1 MDVELL
7 LGIFPQVLLDGITLG
22 FMYALIALGYTMVYG
37 VLEFINFAHSEI
49 FIFGAFVGVELLLTF
64 KTAGWLDVLPW
75 VVVLVVVLLA
85 GMAASGLLAV
95 LVERTAYRP
104 LRHAPRLIPLIS
116 AIGVSFFPQDTI
128 RLAESLWRNAF
139 NLVYP
144 SMDALNHRF
153 ELTQTIDV
161 SMKSL
166 VVIVAALLM
175 LWGLHSLVNR
185 TKVGK
190 AIRAVAEDQA
200 AASLMGINVNRMI
213 SLTFLI
219 GGAMG
224 GGAGVLFGMQYSL
237 INPYTGFIPGL
248 KAFTAAVLGGIGNIP
263 GAMLGRLL
271 LGILQAFG
279 ASYLSLLTGGALR
292 AEYRDIRGR
301 GPRRHHRGGARRAP
315 GPRLCRL
322 LRGRRLFLGHL
333 RVAPGQSDLRRKRL
347 PAVAVVVLRLPPGRR
362 RRGRRSRHS
371 PGPARAEA
379 PRRLPGPRDP
389 RLRRRHPRA
398 RQQSRQAHQP
408 DQRSQGHHAHR
419 TTAHLL
425 RPAPAGRRDRPELQR
440 DLPALSLR
448 PRAADRRRHRARQ
461 PAAGGLAHR
470 PGLGGDP
477 RGPDGRAGHGR
488 AARAHEAPG
497 LRLRRLLR
505 GGGRRALLG
514 QADLHQPG
522 VLHLHGV
529 HRRARHDHPG
539 RHGLHPRRDP
549 RRRRRHHS
557 EPPGPQGLFPLAQR
571 APQRGHHDPRL
582 QPRQPAHPARAGQV
596 RAHDLRPHPRA
607 HDDLPAAGH
616 PARAAPHARAPGAG
630 GALR

>member
-64 KTAGWLDVLPW
+64 KAVGWLDVLPW
-75 VVVLVVVLLA
+75 VVVLIVVLLA

-95 LVERTAYRP
+95 IVERTAYRP

-116 AIGVSFFPQDTI
+116 AIGVSFFLQDTI

-144 SMDALNHRF
+144 PMDALNHRF

-263 GAMLGRLL
+263 GAMLGGLL
-271 LGILQAFG
+271 LGILEAFG
-279 ASYLSLLTGGALR
+279 ASYLSLLTGGAFG
-292 AEYRDIRGR
+292 AEYKDIL
-301 GPRRHHRGGARRAP
+301 AFSI
-315 GPRLCRL
+315 LIL
-322 LRGRRLFLGHL
+322 ILIF
-333 RVAPGQSDLRRKRL
+333 
-347 PAVAVVVLRLPPGRR
+347 
-362 RRGRRSRHS
+362 
-371 PGPARAEA
+371 
-379 PRRLPGPRDP
+379 
-389 RLRRRHPRA
+389 
-398 RQQSRQAHQP
+398 
-408 DQRSQGHHAHR
+408 
-419 TTAHLL
+419 
-425 RPAPAGRRDRPELQR
+425 RPKG
-440 DLPALSLR
+440 
-448 PRAADRRRHRARQ
+448 
-461 PAAGGLAHR
+461 
-470 PGLGGDP
+470 
-477 RGPDGRAGHGR
+477 
-488 AARAHEAPG
+488 
-497 LRLRRLLR
+497 
-505 GGGRRALLG
+505 LLG
-514 QADLHQPG
+514 EI
-522 VLHLHGV
+522 V
-529 HRRARHDHPG
+529 RERA
-539 RHGLHPRRDP
+539 
-549 RRRRRHHS
+549 
-557 EPPGPQGLFPLAQR
+557 
-571 APQRGHHDPRL
+571 
-582 QPRQPAHPARAGQV
+582 
-596 RAHDLRPHPRA
+596 
-607 HDDLPAAGH
+607 
-616 PARAAPHARAPGAG
+616 
-630 GALR
+630 

>member
-64 KTAGWLDVLPW
+64 KAAGWLDLLPW

-85 GMAASGLLAV
+85 GMAASGVLAV

-116 AIGVSFFPQDTI
+116 AIGVSFFLQDTI

-144 SMDALNHRF
+144 PMDALNHRF

-175 LWGLHSLVNR
+175 LWALHSLVNR

-263 GAMLGRLL
+263 GAMLGGLL
-271 LGILQAFG
+271 LGILEAFG
-279 ASYLSLLTGGALR
+279 ASYLSLLTGGAFG
-292 AEYRDIRGR
+292 AEYKDIL
-301 GPRRHHRGGARRAP
+301 AFSI
-315 GPRLCRL
+315 LIL
-322 LRGRRLFLGHL
+322 ILIF
-333 RVAPGQSDLRRKRL
+333 
-347 PAVAVVVLRLPPGRR
+347 
-362 RRGRRSRHS
+362 
-371 PGPARAEA
+371 
-379 PRRLPGPRDP
+379 
-389 RLRRRHPRA
+389 
-398 RQQSRQAHQP
+398 
-408 DQRSQGHHAHR
+408 
-419 TTAHLL
+419 
-425 RPAPAGRRDRPELQR
+425 RPKG
-440 DLPALSLR
+440 
-448 PRAADRRRHRARQ
+448 
-461 PAAGGLAHR
+461 
-470 PGLGGDP
+470 
-477 RGPDGRAGHGR
+477 
-488 AARAHEAPG
+488 
-497 LRLRRLLR
+497 
-505 GGGRRALLG
+505 LLG
-514 QADLHQPG
+514 EI
-522 VLHLHGV
+522 V
-529 HRRARHDHPG
+529 RERA
-539 RHGLHPRRDP
+539 
-549 RRRRRHHS
+549 
-557 EPPGPQGLFPLAQR
+557 
-571 APQRGHHDPRL
+571 
-582 QPRQPAHPARAGQV
+582 
-596 RAHDLRPHPRA
+596 
-607 HDDLPAAGH
+607 
-616 PARAAPHARAPGAG
+616 
-630 GALR
+630 